1 VPASSPSRLLV
12 VLAVLAA
19 FLFPADPATSHPSA
33 TWPILARKDHGADVR
48 ALEYLLRSRGERL
61 AVNGVFEGETD
72 QAVRRFQKRKGLAV
86 DGIVGPKTW
95 KAVVRILERGRKGP
109 AVRALQSELIAKRR
123 SDLAINGK
131 FGARTW
137 RETKRFQ
144 KHMGIGVDGVVGAVT
159 WRNLLWHFQRHSSSQ
174 TTCRYSDEGRWGTA
188 GAIRHLRGA
197 GSRFKKEHRGR
208 VAVGHIS
215 KEHGG
220 YFPPHASHR
229 IGLDADLRPIRKQRN
244 QCHLGV
250 TWQSKAYARL
260 GTRLLIE
267 ALRKAAPQRVKVIWF
282 NDPVLI
288 EKGFTEHTS
297 GHDDHLHVRYCT
309 PAHPDPNYR
318 C

>member
-1 VPASSPSRLLV
+1 MPASSPSRLLV

-19 FLFPADPATSHPSA
+19 SLLRADPATSHPSA

-48 ALEYLLRSRGERL
+48 ALEFLLRSRGERL
-61 AVNGVFEGETD
+61 AVNGVFEGQTD

-86 DGIVGPKTW
+86 DGIVGPRTW
-95 KAVVRILERGRKGP
+95 KAVVRILKRGRKGP

-131 FGARTW
+131 FGTRTW

-229 IGLDADLRPIRKQRN
+229 IGLDADLRPIRKQGN
-244 QCHLGV
+244 QCQLGV
-250 TWQSKAYARL
+250 TWQSNAYARF

-267 ALRKAAPQRVKVIWF
+267 ALRKSAPHRVKVIWF

-288 EKGFTEHTS
+288 EKGVTEPMS

-309 PAHPDPNYR
+309 VAHSDPNYR